1 MTSVDRVVVVGGS
14 VAGATVADR
23 LGRLGYGGETVVV
36 AAERHFPPY
45 DPPPLSKQVLSGE
58 WTEEQAR
65 LAVAVSECTRVLTGA
80 SAVGLDRAGRELATS
95 DGSTLRYDR
104 LVIATGSRVRRLA
117 TPLPL
122 SGVHV
127 VRTVEDAAAL
137 REDLAACR
145 RLVVVGSGLIGCEV
159 AATATHLGIDV
170 VMIGT
175 TTFPMDRFG
184 AAFGAFADDLHGRNG
199 VETRSCV
206 KVVEVLGDERVTGV
220 RLDDGTVVHGD
231 TLLVAIGAEPETR
244 WLAGTGLIVADGV
257 VCDDTCTAVGDP
269 DIMVAGDVA
278 RWPSARFSRDLRI
291 EHWTNAVEQGTH
303 VARNILADHANRV
316 AYDPVP
322 YAWST
327 QYGRKIQVIG
337 VPDGPPVAHAED
349 RESGTF
355 VALHAR
361 NHRVCGA
368 VLVDRPDLVA
378 KVRRAIARQDGVDAV
393 AI

>member
-1 MTSVDRVVVVGGS
+1 MISVDRVVIVGGS

-23 LGRLGYGGETVVV
+23 LGRLGYEGETVVV

-65 LAVAVSECTRVLTGA
+65 LAVTVSERTRVLTGV
-80 SAVGLDRAGRELATS
+80 SAVGLDRAGSELATS

-104 LVIATGSRVRRLA
+104 LVVATGSRVRRLA
-117 TPLPL
+117 TPLPR

-127 VRTVEDAAAL
+127 VRTVEDATAL
-137 REDLAACR
+137 RDALASCR
-145 RLVVVGSGLIGCEV
+145 RLVIVGSGLIGCEV
-159 AATATHLGIDV
+159 AATAVQLGIDV

-184 AAFGAFADDLHGRNG
+184 AAFGAFAADLHCRNG

-231 TLLVAIGAEPETR
+231 TLLIAIGAEPETR
-244 WLAGTGLIVADGV
+244 WLAGAELILTDGV

-269 DIMVAGDVA
+269 NIMVAGDVA
-278 RWPSARFSRDLRI
+278 RWPSARFGRNLRI
-291 EHWTNAVEQGTH
+291 EHWTNAVEQGAH
-303 VARNILADHANRV
+303 VARNILADHADRV
-316 AYDPVP
+316 GYDPVP

-327 QYGRKIQVIG
+327 QYDKRIQVIG
-337 VPDGPPVAHAED
+337 VLDGAPVVHTED
-349 RESGTF
+349 RAAGTF
-355 VALHAR
+355 SALHAR
-361 NHRVCGA
+361 GRQLCGA

-378 KVRRAIARQDGVDAV
+378 KVRRAIARRDGVDAV
-393 AI
+393 AV